1 MLKVVKPLFNLSIV
15 QIRLDLPDKLYF
27 LALFADNM
35 GDFFLSLRR
44 ILQLPIGHMVE
55 RDFEDTIETFFQMLL
70 NTAWLLRITQY
81 LDKVLVREEKEAREL
96 VSLFLQI
103 IVQIFLYVLEL
114 EVGLLEDVLQV
125 IDLI

>member
-1 MLKVVKPLFNLSIV
+1 
-15 QIRLDLPDKLYF
+15 
-27 LALFADNM
+27 M

>member
-1 MLKVVKPLFNLSIV
+1 
-15 QIRLDLPDKLYF
+15 
-27 LALFADNM
+27 
-35 GDFFLSLRR
+35 
-44 ILQLPIGHMVE
+44 
-55 RDFEDTIETFFQMLL
+55 MLL

>member
-1 MLKVVKPLFNLSIV
+1 
-15 QIRLDLPDKLYF
+15 
-27 LALFADNM
+27 M
-35 GDFFLSLRR
+35 GDFFLSLCR

-55 RDFEDTIETFFQMLL
+55 RDFEDTIETFFKMLL